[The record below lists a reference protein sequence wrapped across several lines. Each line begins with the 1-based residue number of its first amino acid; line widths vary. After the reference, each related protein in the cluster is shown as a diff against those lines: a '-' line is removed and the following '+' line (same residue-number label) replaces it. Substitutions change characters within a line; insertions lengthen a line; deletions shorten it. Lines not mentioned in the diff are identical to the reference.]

1 MGLMDFI
8 KNELIEII
16 DWVEQD
22 PNMVMYKFQDKGNNI
37 KYGAQLTVRESQ
49 VALFINEG
57 QIADVY
63 MPGRHEL
70 TTANMPILTTL
81 KGWKYGFQSP
91 FKVDI
96 YFISTKQFTNLKW
109 GTPNPVMMRDPEFKQ
124 VRLKAFG
131 TYFIRVKDAKL
142 FFKEYAG
149 TNPILTIDR
158 IEDSLRDIVSP
169 KFAEAIAEAKIAVMD
184 MVSNYSEL
192 GTVIAPILQRD
203 LDAFGIEL
211 TKFQITSTTL
221 PEEVLAFYDKMTN
234 MNMVGNN
241 MAQFTQFQTANA
253 IGDAA
258 NNPGGAAGA
267 GVGIGAGI
275 GLGNVIA
282 QNMMN
287 MNTQAQQANTTA
299 SAPTQTKEDI
309 MKMLKDLGELKT
321 AGILT
326 EEEFAAKKAELL
338 AKL

>member
-1 MGLMDFI
+1 MDFI

-203 LDAFGIEL
+203 LDVFGIEL

-287 MNTQAQQANTTA
+287 MNTQAQPTNTNA
-299 SAPTQTKEDI
+299 AAPVAQSKEDI

-321 AGILT
+321 SGILT

>member
-22 PNMVMYKFQDKGNNI
+22 PNIVLYKFQDKGNNI

-70 TTANMPILTTL
+70 NTANMPILTTL

-131 TYFIRVKDAKL
+131 TYFIKVKDAKI

-149 TNPILTIDR
+149 THPILTIDK
-158 IEDSLRDIVSP
+158 IEDSLRDIVAP
-169 KFAEAIAEAKIAVMD
+169 KFAEAIAEANVAVMD
-184 MVSNYSEL
+184 MVSNYSEI
-192 GTVIAPILQRD
+192 GNVIAPILQRD
-203 LDAFGIEL
+203 LDVFGIEL

-221 PEEVLAFYDKMTN
+221 PDEVLAFYDKMTN

-267 GVGIGAGI
+267 GIGIGAGM

-287 MNTQAQQANTTA
+287 MNNQTQQQNN
-299 SAPTQTKEDI
+299 APAPKEDI